1 MNVEAE
7 MTEKRE
13 YELAVLAMEEGY
25 ETPMAQDI
33 EVVQKDGPKSVPLA
47 YPIKKHL
54 SAYMRVY
61 IVRALPQAAAE
72 LNKSVEADQSV
83 LRHILITPPIAVRRR
98 EVPAGE
104 REAKAEAVRPTSPEA
119 VSNAALEA
127 ALGAMLDTNE
137 SQ

>member
-1 MNVEAE
+1 MNSEAE
-7 MTEKRE
+7 AAEKRE
-13 YELAVLAMEEGY
+13 YELAVLAVDEGY
-25 ETPMAQDI
+25 ETPIGKDI

-54 SAYMRVY
+54 SAYLRVY
-61 IVRALPQAAAE
+61 ILRALPQAADE
-72 LNKSVEADQSV
+72 LNKSVEADQLV
-83 LRHILITPPIAVRRR
+83 LRHLLITPPIAVRRR